1 MKNEICAEKLNEF
14 ERDINAIIDLLSV
27 AKGYCDLNYD
37 KSSELVAIS
46 TVIEILLSKQ
56 LKLASD
62 FDSLMTANL

>member
-1 MKNEICAEKLNEF
+1 MENEICAEKLNEF
-14 ERDINAIIDLLSV
+14 EREINTSIDLLSV

-46 TVIEILLSKQ
+46 TVIEILLNKQ

-62 FDSLMTANL
+62 FDSLITSNL

>member
-1 MKNEICAEKLNEF
+1 MKNEVCAEKLNEF
-14 ERDINAIIDLLSV
+14 EREINTSIDLLSV

-62 FDSLMTANL
+62 FDSLITANL

>member
-1 MKNEICAEKLNEF
+1 MENEICAEKLNEF
-14 ERDINAIIDLLSV
+14 EREINTIIDLLSV

-46 TVIEILLSKQ
+46 TVIEILLNKQ

-62 FDSLMTANL
+62 FDSLITSNL

>member
-14 ERDINAIIDLLSV
+14 ERDINASIDLLSV

-46 TVIEILLSKQ
+46 TVIEILLNKQ

>member
-14 ERDINAIIDLLSV
+14 EREINTSIDLLNV

-46 TVIEILLSKQ
+46 TVIEILLNKQ

>member
-14 ERDINAIIDLLSV
+14 EREINTSIDLLSV

-46 TVIEILLSKQ
+46 TVIEILLNKQ

>member
-14 ERDINAIIDLLSV
+14 ERDINESIDLLSV

-46 TVIEILLSKQ
+46 TVIEILLNKQ